1 MMQILI
7 RQKYCMI
14 RNDVVILLSR
24 NLIQYASLEGFRGMN
39 SYAKA

>member
-24 NLIQYASLEGFRGMN
+24 NLIQYG
-39 SYAKA
+39 